1 MLDVAGAA
9 VIVVETEDVDGVSGF
24 AQYHYSGLT
33 FTCSTSGGGG
43 WGGSETGEAESR
55 SSKGARNECQEPTE
69 IRLIRV

>member
-43 WGGSETGEAESR
+43 VGGIRDRRSRVKVIKRRSE
-55 SSKGARNECQEPTE
+55 
-69 IRLIRV
+69 

>member
-33 FTCSTSGGGG
+33 FTCSISGGGG
-43 WGGSETGEAESR
+43 DQR
-55 SSKGARNECQEPTE
+55 QEKQSQGLQKALGMNVKSLQ
-69 IRLIRV
+69 RLD